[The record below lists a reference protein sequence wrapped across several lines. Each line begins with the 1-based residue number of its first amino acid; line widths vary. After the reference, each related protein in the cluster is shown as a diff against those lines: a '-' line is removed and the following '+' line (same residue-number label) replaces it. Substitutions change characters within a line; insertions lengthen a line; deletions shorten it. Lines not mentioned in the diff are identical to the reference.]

1 MPAERTNSFLPA
13 YFITTQRLHCLYT
26 KMGRWQCLPG
36 WNRRIYLRKLF
47 CRFRFNPVF
56 YLIRQGREE
65 IDIRSFLYAV
75 YCYHIFLQWLMSG
88 AVGEN
93 KSYGLR
99 IFLIINQY
107 DFIESMGDC
116 HFVVADSF
124 GAFSIIYGAAG
135 NVHCSI
141 FFCPLA

>member
-56 YLIRQGREE
+56 YLIRQCRKKVNAC
-65 IDIRSFLYAV
+65 SFLHAV
-75 YCYHIFLQWLMSG
+75 YRDNVLFQWLMSRF
-88 AVGEN
+88 VGEQ
-93 KSYGLR
+93 KADGLR
-99 IFLIINQY
+99 GL
-107 DFIESMGDC
+107 
-116 HFVVADSF
+116 
-124 GAFSIIYGAAG
+124 
-135 NVHCSI
+135 
-141 FFCPLA
+141 